1 MSSPC
6 HTHTKA
12 GQGKGAVVWLR
23 RLFALLAKPLKSG
36 RNQSTN
42 KKPNSQLTNAEYHLT
57 AMKMARIT
65 EAGSSLRD
73 KAILLLLAETGLR
86 RAEVASLRIEDIRW
100 KEHLLVVKNGKGG
113 KMRLVPLTPQLKS
126 HLSAV
131 VGDRKGGCLFASSRG
146 PTLSSRQI
154 NRIVAAA
161 GRRANIRNPNPKYSQ
176 ITPHLLRHSF
186 ARLWKDRG
194 GSIEALAKIL
204 GHKSVKTTWD
214 LYGTMSLEDVQREYQ
229 RITRK
234 GG

>member
-1 MSSPC
+1 MTSPC
-6 HTHTKA
+6 HTYTKA
-12 GQGKGAVVWLR
+12 GQGKGAVDWLR
-23 RLFALLAKPLKSG
+23 RLFVILAKPLKSG
-36 RNQSTN
+36 RIQSIN
-42 KKPNSQLTNAEYHLT
+42 KRPKSQLTNAEYHIT
-57 AMKMARIT
+57 AREMTRIT
-65 EAGSSLRD
+65 EAGSSPRD

-86 RAEVASLRIEDIRW
+86 RTEVASLQVEDIRW
-100 KEHLLVVKNGKGG
+100 KENLLVVKNGKGG
-113 KMRLVPLTPQLKS
+113 KMRLVPLTPQLKA
-126 HLSAV
+126 HLSRV

-146 PTLSSRQI
+146 PALSPRQI

-161 GRRANIRNPNPKYSQ
+161 GRKANVRNPNPRYSQ
-176 ITPHLLRHSF
+176 VTPHLLRHSF

-214 LYGTMSLEDVQREYQ
+214 LYGTMSLKDVQREYQ

>member
-1 MSSPC
+1 MTSPC
-6 HTHTKA
+6 HIYTKE
-12 GQGKGAVVWLR
+12 GQGKGAANWLR
-23 RLFALLAKPLKSG
+23 RLFAVLAKPLKSG

-57 AMKMARIT
+57 AREMARIT
-65 EAGSSLRD
+65 EAGSSPRD
-73 KAILLLLAETGLR
+73 KAILLLLVKTGLR
-86 RAEVASLRIEDIRW
+86 RTEVASLLVEDIRR
-100 KEHLLVVKNGKGG
+100 KENLLVVKNSKGG
-113 KMRLVPLTPQLKS
+113 KMRLVPLTQQLKT

-131 VGDRKGGCLFASSRG
+131 VGDRKAGCLFASSRG

-161 GRRANIRNPNPKYSQ
+161 GRRANVHNPNPRYSQ
-176 ITPHLLRHSF
+176 VTPHLLRHSF

-214 LYGTMSLEDVQREYQ
+214 LYGTMSLKDVQREYQ